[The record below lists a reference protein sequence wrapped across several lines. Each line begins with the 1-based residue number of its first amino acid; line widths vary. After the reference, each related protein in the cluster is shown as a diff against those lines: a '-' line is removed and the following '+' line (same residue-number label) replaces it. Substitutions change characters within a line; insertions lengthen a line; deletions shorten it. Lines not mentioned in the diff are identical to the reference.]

1 MRWLWMAL
9 MGRLGVKVRVFH
21 LGDYRRQVLGTKGLP
36 EDYFWAKAT
45 DETMQLRQQIMDTCR
60 SDLLNFF
67 DVEKGQVLRTPFPFP
82 PLPFLSSFNSGS
94 PVQHVPF
101 SYLCYDIDVDR
112 WVSMMR

>member
-1 MRWLWMAL
+1 MRWLWVAL

-67 DVEKGQVLRTPFPFP
+67 DVEKGQVLRPLPLSLRSA
-82 PLPFLSSFNSGS
+82 PLPFLLQFPLPRPTCSLLV
-94 PVQHVPF
+94 PV
-101 SYLCYDIDVDR
+101 L
-112 WVSMMR
+112 

>member
-21 LGDYRRQVLGTKGLP
+21 LGDYRRQVLGTKSLP

-67 DVEKGQVLRTPFPFP
+67 DVEKGQVLRPPSTFP
-82 PLPFLSSFNSGS
+82 PLRSA
-94 PVQHVPF
+94 PVPPSIPAPPSNMCPSCTCALTLMWVGG
-101 SYLCYDIDVDR
+101 YL
-112 WVSMMR
+112 